1 MLDDPRSHGLYEISA
16 PPAPATAALKGSASA
31 DVAIV
36 GAGYT
41 GLSAALHLAEGGKSA
56 IVLEA
61 RDIGFGASGRNSGLV
76 NAGLWMKPE
85 ELLATLGET
94 HGNRILDAL
103 GQGPAEVFRLIDT
116 HKIACEAVRKG
127 TLHCGH
133 GEAGRREVSER
144 HRQWAARG
152 APVELLSAAETAR
165 RTGTSAYGSALLD
178 LRAGTLQPLA
188 YARGLAG
195 AALAAGVRIHTASP
209 VTGAKF
215 GDGKWMI
222 TTAEGEVAARW
233 LIVATDAYT
242 RLFWPRIRR
251 EQIHL
256 PYFNLSTAPLS
267 AELRKS
273 ILPGGEGCWDTRT
286 VLSSFR
292 IDAAGR
298 LIFGSVG
305 ALRGTG
311 AAIHRDWSRR
321 ALRRM
326 FPQLGDPVIETEWYG
341 MIGMTG
347 DHLPRLHRFGP
358 QAIGFCGYNG
368 RGISPGTVFGRM
380 LAEHI
385 LGRREEA
392 DMPLPVTEF
401 ETAPFQGLREAY
413 YEYGAQI
420 AHVAGA
426 RF

>member
-16 PPAPATAALKGSASA
+16 PPAPETAPLAGKATA
-31 DVAIV
+31 DVVIV
-36 GAGYT
+36 GGGYT
-41 GLSAALHLAEGGKSA
+41 GLSSALHLAEAGKSA

-61 RDIGFGASGRNSGLV
+61 HEIGFGASGRNSGLV

-85 ELLATLGET
+85 DLLATLGET
-94 HGNRILDAL
+94 HGNRVLELL
-103 GQGPAEVFRLIDT
+103 GQGPAEVFRLIDR
-116 HKIACEAVRKG
+116 HAIACEAVRKG
-127 TLHCGH
+127 TLHCGY
-133 GEAGRREVSER
+133 GEAGRREVAER

-152 APVELLSAAETAR
+152 APVHLLSGEEAAR
-165 RTGTSAYGSALLD
+165 RIGSSAYAGALLD

-188 YARGLAG
+188 YARGLAKAAISAG
-195 AALAAGVRIHTASP
+195 ARIHTGSP
-209 VTGAKF
+209 VDSAHYENGA
-215 GDGKWMI
+215 WI
-222 TTAEGEVAARW
+222 VPTARGEVSAPW

-242 RLFWPRIRR
+242 RLFWPAIRR
-251 EQIHL
+251 EQVHL
-256 PYFNLSTAPLS
+256 PYFNLSTRPLS
-267 AELRKS
+267 ADLLKS

-298 LIFGSVG
+298 LIFGSAG
-305 ALRGTG
+305 ALRGSGTP
-311 AAIHRDWSRR
+311 IHRAWAHR
-321 ALRRM
+321 ALKRI
-326 FPQLGDPVIETEWYG
+326 FPQLGQVEFETEWYG

-347 DHLPRLHRFGP
+347 DHLPRLHRFGTR
-358 QAIGFCGYNG
+358 AIGFCGYNG

-385 LGRREEA
+385 LGKRTEA
-392 DMPLPVTEF
+392 EMPLPVTEF
-401 ETAPFQGLREAY
+401 ERAPFQGLREAY